1 MTIPKEIASRESTQ
15 VFSKVYKILGVGKMI
30 IMKTD
35 ATQEQIA
42 QVIKEI
48 KRCGLRADVSKGAY
62 RTVIGLVGDERKI
75 PFDHFAALP
84 GVKEARGVEIPY
96 KLISREYT
104 KVYGGESE
112 QVVIKVGNIEI
123 GGDEP
128 VFIAGPCAV
137 ESKEQLLK
145 IAEGVKKAGAHI
157 LRGGI
162 FKPRSSVHS
171 FQGLGAGG
179 HESAEE
185 ALSWLSEAGQKF
197 ELPVITEVRGETQVD
212 LVAEYADILQIGT
225 RNMYDQDLLTRVANK
240 GKPILFKR
248 HFGAGIEEFLSF
260 AEYIAAEGNK
270 NIILCERGI
279 IPIGKGKS
287 YTRYT
292 LDLAAV
298 PAIQKETYLPVM
310 VDPSHGTGRRDLIFN
325 MSCAA
330 IAAGA
335 SGLMIEMHYNP
346 VEALVDGPQA
356 ITPEE
361 LKEVIDACRRIHRL
375 VSSRRNEN

>member
-1 MTIPKEIASRESTQ
+1 
-15 VFSKVYKILGVGKMI
+15 MI

-48 KRCGLRADVSKGAY
+48 KRYGLKADVSKGAF
-62 RTVIGLVGDERKI
+62 RTVIGLIGDERKI

-96 KLISREYT
+96 KLISREYS
-104 KVYGGESE
+104 KLYGGEAE
-112 QVVIKVGNIEI
+112 QVIIKVGNVGI

-137 ESKEQLLK
+137 ESKEQLLR

-157 LRGGI
+157 LRGGV

-179 HESAEE
+179 WEE
-185 ALSWLSEAGQKF
+185 AEAALDWLHEAGQRF
-197 ELPVITEVRGETQVD
+197 ELLTITEIRGEAQVD
-212 LVAEYADILQIGT
+212 LAAEYADILQIGT
-225 RNMYDQDLLTRVANK
+225 RNMYNQDLLIRIARKNK
-240 GKPILFKR
+240 PVLFKR

-270 NIILCERGI
+270 EIILCERGVL
-279 IPIGKGKS
+279 PVGKGKS

-292 LDLAAV
+292 LDLASI
-298 PAIQKETYLPVM
+298 PAIQKETYLPIV
-310 VDPSHGTGRRDLIFN
+310 VDPSHATGRRDLIFS

-335 SGLMIEMHYNP
+335 SGLMIEVHYNP
-346 VEALVDGPQA
+346 AEALVDGQQT
-356 ITPEE
+356 ITPDE
-361 LKEVIDACRRIHRL
+361 LKDIIDACQQINKL
-375 VSSRRNEN
+375 VVPMRNKQ

>member
-1 MTIPKEIASRESTQ
+1 
-15 VFSKVYKILGVGKMI
+15 MI

-48 KRCGLRADVSKGAY
+48 KRYGLRADVSKGAY
-62 RTVIGLVGDERKI
+62 RTVIGIVGDEKEV
-75 PFDHFAALP
+75 DFARLALLP
-84 GVKEARGVEIPY
+84 GVKEAMRIETPY
-96 KLISREYT
+96 KLISREYS
-104 KVYGGESE
+104 KFLEGESE
-112 QVVIKVGNIEI
+112 RRVVKVGNIEI

-137 ESKEQLLK
+137 ESKEQLFK

-162 FKPRSSVHS
+162 FKPRSSVHF

-179 HESAEE
+179 QERAEE
-185 ALSWLSEAGQKF
+185 ALEWLREAGQKF
-197 ELPVITEVRGETQVD
+197 ELPVITEIRGEAQVD
-212 LVAEYADILQIGT
+212 LVAEYVDILQIGA
-225 RNMYDQDLLTRVANK
+225 RNMYDQDLLTKVARKNK
-240 GKPILFKR
+240 PVLFKR

-260 AEYIAAEGNK
+260 AEYMVAEGNK
-270 NIILCERGI
+270 DIILCERGI

-292 LDLAAV
+292 LDLAAI
-298 PAIQKETYLPVM
+298 PAIQKETYLPV
-310 VDPSHGTGRRDLIFN
+310 VADPSHATGRRDLIFN
-325 MSCAA
+325 MSCAS

-335 SGLMIEMHYNP
+335 SGLMIEVHYNP
-346 VEALVDGPQA
+346 VEALVDGQQM
-356 ITPEE
+356 ITPDE
-361 LKEVIDACRRIHRL
+361 LKDVIDACQRINQL
-375 VSSRRNEN
+375 IVPMRNK